1 MTKEQMITAIR
12 EVIEKYDI
20 KEQGFNTIAFNDK
33 ASERI
38 QIKKS
43 ELHCNNDEKVKTCMI
58 INCDISN
65 KLEPFRS
72 KMNNYEEIS
81 FNNAD
86 ISRAEFVSD
95 QFYKVRFESARISG
109 IFINC
114 HFDQASFN
122 KMTFSNVAFVN
133 CSFDDTVSENS
144 NYKNTYF
151 IGCHYHDLIKK
162 GENDTD
168 TMHEFPFCDIHPS
181 PCEDGTI
188 HHSLNVDEKKV
199 QEELDKQEDD
209 AGLPEDLT
217 EDGYKNFQ
225 DNDDKKNQNVTGFH
239 QQTLEDYPEV
249 SGVENLSDGKES
261 NLETEKEK
269 NSTENNEGEEKNME
283 QTVKT
288 EAQTMDV
295 EGQTFTQNE
304 FENGF
309 KFKGKRFDNCTFKD
323 IKISEYLPTGAPFS
337 ECTFDNVVFDVAVA
351 NMQFANCTFNN
362 VLFTKMVKNVLF
374 EGCDINFSSEQ
385 MREVFTACSYIASEE
400 KRDETAENIICGE
413 PRTKE
418 LTEEEKQ
425 ALIKEEVEKCVEEER
440 KTAYDEGVKAG
451 IESAQEESENVS
463 MEDLV
468 KSIRNLSECMSEGLL
483 DVVNKAGSLVEKE
496 ADKHKTIE
504 KEVVRELTEEE
515 KAEMAIRYIHDNIN
529 QVGELIT
536 SAQNYKSEEPQRAE
550 QTELEDTHGD
560 FESKQ
565 N

>member
-1 MTKEQMITAIR
+1 MTKEQMITAIK
-12 EVIEKYDI
+12 EVIKNYNI
-20 KEQGFNTIAFNDK
+20 TEQGFNTRAFNDK

-38 QIKKS
+38 EIKKA

-58 INCDISN
+58 INCDISD

-95 QFYKVRFESARISG
+95 QFYKVTFESARISG

-114 HFDQASFN
+114 HFDQALFN

-151 IGCHYHDLIKK
+151 IGCHYHDLIEK

-168 TMHEFPFCDIHPS
+168 IMHEFPFCDIQTS
-181 PCEDGTI
+181 PCEDGTV
-188 HHSLNVDEKKV
+188 HQSSNVDEKKI
-199 QEELDKQEDD
+199 QKELDRYEEE
-209 AGLPEDLT
+209 GLPEGLT
-217 EDGYKNFQ
+217 Q
-225 DNDDKKNQNVTGFH
+225 DNSKMFENSDDRKNQNVTGFH
-239 QQTLEDYPEV
+239 QQTIDDYDKSPVVEDV
-249 SGVENLSDGKES
+249 SGGKES
-261 NLETEKEK
+261 NPETEQ
-269 NSTENNEGEEKNME
+269 NNTENDEGEENNME

-288 EAQTMDV
+288 EVQTNDI
-295 EGQTFTQNE
+295 EGQTFAQNE

-309 KFKGKRFDNCTFKD
+309 KFKGKRFDKCTFKD

-337 ECTFDNVVFDVAVA
+337 ECTFENVVFDVAVA
-351 NMQFANCTFNN
+351 NMQFANCTFSN

-385 MREVFTACSYIASEE
+385 MKEVFTACSYIASEE
-400 KRDETAENIICGE
+400 KRDETVEDIICGE
-413 PRTKE
+413 PRVKE

-425 ALIKEEVEKCVEEER
+425 ALIKEAVEKRVEEER
-440 KTAYDEGVKAG
+440 KTAYDEGMKAG
-451 IESAQEESENVS
+451 IESVQQESDSVS
-463 MEDLV
+463 KEKLMGSF
-468 KSIRNLSECMSEGLL
+468 KNISECML
-483 DVVNKAGSLVEKE
+483 DVVNELSSLVEKE
-496 ADKHKTIE
+496 ADKHKIIE

-515 KAEMAIRYIHDNIN
+515 IKDMVLRYIHDHSD
-529 QVGELIT
+529 QAFELMT
-536 SAQNYKSEEPQRAE
+536 SAKNYKPQKSEKTEETESE
-550 QTELEDTHGD
+550 QGFGRREDR
-560 FESKQ
+560 
-565 N
+565 

>member
-12 EVIEKYDI
+12 EVIERYNI
-20 KEQGFNTIAFNDK
+20 SEQGFNTRAFNDK
-33 ASERI
+33 APERI
-38 QIKKS
+38 EIKKA
-43 ELHCNNDEKVKTCMI
+43 ELHCNNDEQVKTCMI
-58 INCDISN
+58 INRDISN

-72 KMNNYEEIS
+72 KMNNYEEIAID
-81 FNNAD
+81 NAD

-114 HFDQASFN
+114 HFDQALFN

-151 IGCHYHDLIKK
+151 IGCHYHDLIEK

-168 TMHEFPFCDIHPS
+168 TMHEFPFCDVQPS

-188 HHSLNVDEKKV
+188 HHSSDVDEKQM
-199 QEELDKQEDD
+199 QEELDKRED
-209 AGLPEDLT
+209 EV
-217 EDGYKNFQ
+217 
-225 DNDDKKNQNVTGFH
+225 NQNVTGFH
-239 QQTLEDYPEV
+239 QQSIDDYPEV
-249 SGVENLSDGKES
+249 TEVRDSS
-261 NLETEKEK
+261 NDEGNNPETEK
-269 NSTENNEGEEKNME
+269 NSTENDEGEEKNME

-288 EAQTMDV
+288 EAQTIDI

-304 FENGF
+304 LENGY
-309 KFKGKRFDNCTFKD
+309 KFKGKTFDKCKFKD

-337 ECTFDNVVFDVAVA
+337 ECTFENVVFDVAVA
-351 NMQFANCTFNN
+351 NMQFANCTFSN

-374 EGCDINFSSEQ
+374 EGCSINFSSEQ
-385 MREVFTACSYIASEE
+385 MKEVFTACSYIASEE
-400 KRDETAENIICGE
+400 KRDESVENIICGE
-413 PRTKE
+413 PRVKE

-425 ALIKEEVEKCVEEER
+425 VLIKEEVEKRVGEEK
-440 KTAYDEGVKAG
+440 KTAYDEGMKAG
-451 IESAQEESENVS
+451 IESVQEEPESISLEN
-463 MEDLV
+463 LV
-468 KSIRNLSECMSEGLL
+468 KTIRNIAECNKTFSECTHDLITE
-483 DVVNKAGSLVEKE
+483 AGILVEKE

-515 KAEMAIRYIHDNIN
+515 KKNMVIRYIHDNIN

-536 SAQNYKSEEPQRAE
+536 SAQNYKFKESEKTESE
-550 QTELEDTHGD
+550 QGFGDLE
-560 FESKQ
+560 

>member
-1 MTKEQMITAIR
+1 MTKEQMSTAIR
-12 EVIEKYDI
+12 EVIKNYNI
-20 KEQGFNTIAFNDK
+20 TEQGFNTRAFNDK

-38 QIKKS
+38 EIKKA

-58 INCDISN
+58 INCDISD

-95 QFYKVRFESARISG
+95 QFYKVTFESARISG

-114 HFDQASFN
+114 HFDHAVFN

-133 CSFDDTVSENS
+133 CSFDDTVSTNS
-144 NYKNTYF
+144 SYKNTYF
-151 IGCHYHDLIKK
+151 IGCHYHDLIEE

-168 TMHEFPFCDIHPS
+168 TMHEFPFCDVQPS

-188 HHSLNVDEKKV
+188 HHSSDVDEKQV
-199 QEELDKQEDD
+199 QEDEV
-209 AGLPEDLT
+209 LPEELT
-217 EDGYKNFQ
+217 Q
-225 DNDDKKNQNVTGFH
+225 DTGKMFENSDDKEIPKVIEFR
-239 QQTLEDYPEV
+239 QQTIDDYDEV
-249 SGVENLSDGKES
+249 PGVKEQSDAKES
-261 NLETEKEK
+261 NPETEQ
-269 NSTENNEGEEKNME
+269 NNTENDEGEENNME

-288 EAQTMDV
+288 EVQTIDI

-309 KFKGKRFDNCTFKD
+309 KFKGKRFDKCTFKD

-337 ECTFDNVVFDVAVA
+337 ECTFENVVFDVAVA
-351 NMQFANCTFNN
+351 NMQFANCTFSN

-374 EGCDINFSSEQ
+374 EGCSINFSSEQ
-385 MREVFTACSYIASEE
+385 MKEVFTACSYIASEE
-400 KRDETAENIICGE
+400 KRDESVENIICGE
-413 PRTKE
+413 PRVKE

-425 ALIKEEVEKCVEEER
+425 VLIKEEVEKRVGEEK
-440 KTAYDEGVKAG
+440 KTAYDEGMKAG
-451 IESAQEESENVS
+451 IESVQEEPESISLEN
-463 MEDLV
+463 LV
-468 KSIRNLSECMSEGLL
+468 KTIRNIAECNKTFSECTHDLITE
-483 DVVNKAGSLVEKE
+483 AGILVEKE

-515 KAEMAIRYIHDNIN
+515 KKNMVIRYIHGNIN

-536 SAQNYKSEEPQRAE
+536 SAQNYKFKESEKTESE
-550 QTELEDTHGD
+550 QGFGDLE
-560 FESKQ
+560 

>member
-1 MTKEQMITAIR
+1 MTKEQIITAIK
-12 EVIEKYDI
+12 EVITKYNI
-20 KEQGFNTIAFNDK
+20 SEQGFNTIAFNDK

-38 QIKKS
+38 EIKKA

-58 INCDISN
+58 INCDISD

-95 QFYKVRFESARISG
+95 QFYKVTFESARISG

-114 HFDQASFN
+114 HFDQALFN

-151 IGCHYHDLIKK
+151 IGCHYHDLIEK

-168 TMHEFPFCDIHPS
+168 TMHEFPFCDVQPS

-188 HHSLNVDEKKV
+188 HHSLDVDEKQV
-199 QEELDKQEDD
+199 QEELDKQEDEV
-209 AGLPEDLT
+209 LSEELT
-217 EDGYKNFQ
+217 Q
-225 DNDDKKNQNVTGFH
+225 DTKKMFENSDDEVNQNVTGFH
-239 QQTLEDYPEV
+239 QQSIDDYPEV
-249 SGVENLSDGKES
+249 TEVRDSS
-261 NLETEKEK
+261 NDEGNNPETEK
-269 NSTENNEGEEKNME
+269 NSTENDEGEEKNME

-288 EAQTMDV
+288 EAQTIDI

-304 FENGF
+304 LENGY
-309 KFKGKRFDNCTFKD
+309 KFKGKRFDKCKFKD

-337 ECTFDNVVFDVAVA
+337 ECTFENVVFDVAVA
-351 NMQFANCTFNN
+351 NMQFANCTFSN

-374 EGCDINFSSEQ
+374 EGCSINFSSEQ
-385 MREVFTACSYIASEE
+385 MKEVFTACSYIASEE
-400 KRDETAENIICGE
+400 KRDETVENIICGE
-413 PRTKE
+413 PRVKE

-425 ALIKEEVEKCVEEER
+425 VLIKEEVEKRVGEEK
-440 KTAYDEGVKAG
+440 KTAYDEGMKAG
-451 IESAQEESENVS
+451 IESVQEESESISLEN
-463 MEDLV
+463 LV
-468 KSIRNLSECMSEGLL
+468 KTIRNIAECNKTFSECTHDLITE
-483 DVVNKAGSLVEKE
+483 AGILIEKE

-504 KEVVRELTEEE
+504 KEEVREMTEEE
-515 KAEMAIRYIHDNIN
+515 KKDMVIRYIYENIN

-536 SAQNYKSEEPQRAE
+536 SAQNYKPE
-550 QTELEDTHGD
+550 
-560 FESKQ
+560 ESKKTESEQ
-565 N
+565 GFGRREDR

>member
-1 MTKEQMITAIR
+1 MTKEQMITVIR
-12 EVIEKYDI
+12 EVIERYNI
-20 KEQGFNTIAFNDK
+20 SEQGFNTRAFNDK
-33 ASERI
+33 APERI
-38 QIKKS
+38 EIKKA

-58 INCDISN
+58 INCDISD

-95 QFYKVRFESARISG
+95 QFYKVEFEGGRISG

-114 HFDQASFN
+114 HFDQALFN

-151 IGCHYHDLIKK
+151 IGCHYHDLIEK

-168 TMHEFPFCDIHPS
+168 TMHEFPFCDIQPS
-181 PCEDGTI
+181 PCEDGTV
-188 HHSLNVDEKKV
+188 HQSSNVDEKKI
-199 QEELDKQEDD
+199 QEDLDKHDENE
-209 AGLPEDLT
+209 GLPED
-217 EDGYKNFQ
+217 FIQ
-225 DNDDKKNQNVTGFH
+225 DSNKMFENGDNGKNQNATGFH
-239 QQTLEDYPEV
+239 QQSIDDYPEV
-249 SGVENLSDGKES
+249 TEVRDSSNDEGS
-261 NLETEKEK
+261 NLETEK
-269 NSTENNEGEEKNME
+269 NSIENDEGEENNME

-288 EAQTMDV
+288 EAQTIDI

-337 ECTFDNVVFDVAVA
+337 DCTFENVVFDVAVA
-351 NMQFANCTFNN
+351 NMQFSNCTFSN

-374 EGCDINFSSEQ
+374 EGCDIKFTDDQ
-385 MREVFTACSYIASEE
+385 LKDVFTACSYIASEE

-413 PRTKE
+413 PRVKE

-425 ALIKEEVEKCVEEER
+425 ALIKEEVEKRVEEER
-440 KTAYDEGVKAG
+440 KTAYDEGMNAG
-451 IESAQEESENVS
+451 IESAQKESENVS

-468 KSIRNLSECMSEGLL
+468 ESIRNLAKCMSEGML
-483 DVVNKAGSLVEKE
+483 DVVNKAGSVVEKE

-504 KEVVRELTEEE
+504 KEVVREMTEEE
-515 KAEMAIRYIHDNIN
+515 EKDMVIRYIHEHSA
-529 QVGELIT
+529 QALELMT
-536 SAQNYKSEEPQRAE
+536 SAQSYKPRESETSEATESFETTNGE
-550 QTELEDTHGD
+550 QL
-560 FESKQ
+560 
-565 N
+565 

>member
-1 MTKEQMITAIR
+1 MTKEQMITSIR
-12 EVIEKYDI
+12 EVIERYNI
-20 KEQGFNTIAFNDK
+20 SEQGFNTRAFNDK
-33 ASERI
+33 APERI
-38 QIKKS
+38 EIKKS

-58 INCDISN
+58 INCDISD

-81 FNNAD
+81 IENAD

-95 QFYKVRFESARISG
+95 QFYKVQFEGGRISG

-114 HFDQASFN
+114 HFDQAVFN

-133 CSFDDTVSENS
+133 CSFDDTVSANS
-144 NYKNTYF
+144 SYKNTYF
-151 IGCHYHDLIKK
+151 IGCHYHDLIAE

-168 TMHEFPFCDIHPS
+168 TMHEFPFCDVHPS

-188 HHSLNVDEKKV
+188 HHSSNIDEKQV
-199 QEELDKQEDD
+199 QEELDKQEDE
-209 AGLPEDLT
+209 GLPEELI
-217 EDGYKNFQ
+217 Q
-225 DNDDKKNQNVTGFH
+225 DANEMFENSDDEENQNVTGFH
-239 QQTLEDYPEV
+239 QQTIDDYPEEEE
-249 SGVENLSDGKES
+249 VETSPDEKES
-261 NLETEKEK
+261 NLETEK
-269 NSTENNEGEEKNME
+269 NNTEDDEGEENNME

-288 EAQTMDV
+288 ETQTIDI
-295 EGQTFTQNE
+295 EGQTFAQNE

-309 KFKGKRFDNCTFKD
+309 KFKGKRFDKCTFKD
-323 IKISEYLPTGAPFS
+323 IKISEYLPTGAPFNDCIFS
-337 ECTFDNVVFDVAVA
+337 NVVFDVAVA
-351 NMQFANCTFNN
+351 NMQFANCTFSN

-385 MREVFTACSYIASEE
+385 MKEVFTACSYIASEE
-400 KRDETAENIICGE
+400 KRDDTAENIICGE

-418 LTEEEKQ
+418 LSEDEKQ
-425 ALIKEEVEKCVEEER
+425 ALIKEEVEKRVEEER
-440 KTAYDEGVKAG
+440 KTAYDEGMKAG
-451 IESAQEESENVS
+451 IESVQKESESVS

-496 ADKHKTIE
+496 TDKHKTIE

-515 KAEMAIRYIHDNIN
+515 EKDMVIRYIHDNIN

-536 SAQNYKSEEPQRAE
+536 SAQNYKSKESEESE
-550 QTELEDTHGD
+550 SEHGFGD
-560 FESKQ
+560 MEK
-565 N
+565 

>member
-12 EVIEKYDI
+12 EVIERYNI
-20 KEQGFNTIAFNDK
+20 SEQGFNTRAFNDK
-33 ASERI
+33 APERI
-38 QIKKS
+38 EIKKA

-58 INCDISN
+58 INCDISD

-95 QFYKVRFESARISG
+95 QFYKVTFESARISG

-114 HFDQASFN
+114 HFDQALFN

-151 IGCHYHDLIKK
+151 IGCHYHDLIEK

-168 TMHEFPFCDIHPS
+168 TMHEFPFCDVQPS

-188 HHSLNVDEKKV
+188 HHSSDVDEKQV
-199 QEELDKQEDD
+199 QEELDKQEEE
-209 AGLPEDLT
+209 GLPKELT
-217 EDGYKNFQ
+217 Q
-225 DNDDKKNQNVTGFH
+225 DTNKMFGN
-239 QQTLEDYPEV
+239 
-249 SGVENLSDGKES
+249 SDGKEIPKVIEFRQQTIDDYDETPGVENPS
-261 NLETEKEK
+261 DGKANNPETEQ
-269 NSTENNEGEEKNME
+269 NNTENDEGEEDNME

-288 EAQTMDV
+288 ELQTIDI
-295 EGQTFTQNE
+295 EGQTFAQNE

-309 KFKGKRFDNCTFKD
+309 KFKGKRFDKCTFKD

-337 ECTFDNVVFDVAVA
+337 ECTFENVVFDVAVA
-351 NMQFANCTFNN
+351 NMQFANCTFSN

-374 EGCDINFSSEQ
+374 EGCDINFSSKQ
-385 MREVFTACSYIASEE
+385 MKEVFTACSYIASEE
-400 KRDETAENIICGE
+400 KRDETAENIICGD

-425 ALIKEEVEKCVEEER
+425 ALIRETVEKRVEEER

-451 IESAQEESENVS
+451 IESAQEESESVS
-463 MEDLV
+463 LENLV
-468 KSIRNLSECMSEGLL
+468 KTIRNIVECNKTFSECTHDLITEVGI
-483 DVVNKAGSLVEKE
+483 LVEKE

-504 KEVVRELTEEE
+504 KEVVREMTEEE
-515 KAEMAIRYIHDNIN
+515 KKNMVIRYIHDNIN

-536 SAQNYKSEEPQRAE
+536 SAQNYKSKDSEESE
-550 QTELEDTHGD
+550 GTELEQG
-560 FESKQ
+560 FKSNINE
-565 N
+565 

>member
-1 MTKEQMITAIR
+1 MTKEQMITSIR
-12 EVIEKYDI
+12 KVIEKYNI
-20 KEQGFNTIAFNDK
+20 REQGFNTIAFNDK

-38 QIKKS
+38 EIKKS

-58 INCDISN
+58 INCDISD

-95 QFYKVRFESARISG
+95 QFYKVQFESARISG

-114 HFDQASFN
+114 HFDQALFN

-151 IGCHYHDLIKK
+151 IGCHYHDLIEK

-168 TMHEFPFCDIHPS
+168 TMHEFPFCDVQPS

-188 HHSLNVDEKKV
+188 HHSSDVDEKKV

-209 AGLPEDLT
+209 EGLPKELT
-217 EDGYKNFQ
+217 QGPDKMFENS
-225 DNDDKKNQNVTGFH
+225 DDKEIPKAIGFH
-239 QQTLEDYPEV
+239 QQTIDDYPEEEKV
-249 SGVENLSDGKES
+249 KDSFNDEGS
-261 NLETEKEK
+261 NPEAEH
-269 NSTENNEGEEKNME
+269 NNTENDEGEENNME

-288 EAQTMDV
+288 EAQIIDI

-309 KFKGKRFDNCTFKD
+309 KFKGKRFDECIFKD
-323 IKISEYLPTGAPFS
+323 IKVSEYLPTGAPFS
-337 ECTFDNVVFDVAVA
+337 ECTFENVVFDVAVA
-351 NMQFANCTFNN
+351 NMQFANCKFSN

-374 EGCDINFSSEQ
+374 EGCDIKFSDEQ
-385 MREVFTACSYIASEE
+385 LKDVFTACSYIASEE
-400 KRDETAENIICGE
+400 KRDETAENLICGE
-413 PRTKE
+413 PRTKD

-425 ALIKEEVEKCVEEER
+425 ALIKEEVEKRVEEER

-451 IESAQEESENVS
+451 IESAQEESESVS

-468 KSIRNLSECMSEGLL
+468 ESIRNLSKCVSEGLL

-515 KAEMAIRYIHDNIN
+515 KKDMVIRYIHDHSA
-529 QVGELIT
+529 QALELFA
-536 SAQNYKSEEPQRAE
+536 SAQNYKPEESEKSGGTEVE
-550 QTELEDTHGD
+550 QGFKSDINE
-560 FESKQ
+560 
-565 N
+565 

>member
-12 EVIEKYDI
+12 EVIERYNI
-20 KEQGFNTIAFNDK
+20 SEQGFNTRAFNDK
-33 ASERI
+33 APERI
-38 QIKKS
+38 EIKKA
-43 ELHCNNDEKVKTCMI
+43 ELHCNNDEQVKTCMI
-58 INCDISN
+58 INRDISN

-72 KMNNYEEIS
+72 KMNNYEEIAID
-81 FNNAD
+81 NAD

-114 HFDQASFN
+114 HFDQALFN

-151 IGCHYHDLIKK
+151 IGCHYHDLIEK

-168 TMHEFPFCDIHPS
+168 TMHEFPFCDVQSS

-188 HHSLNVDEKKV
+188 HHSSDVDEKQM
-199 QEELDKQEDD
+199 QEELDKQED
-209 AGLPEDLT
+209 EV
-217 EDGYKNFQ
+217 
-225 DNDDKKNQNVTGFH
+225 NQNVTGFH
-239 QQTLEDYPEV
+239 QQSIDDYPEV
-249 SGVENLSDGKES
+249 TEVRDSS
-261 NLETEKEK
+261 NDEGNNPETEK
-269 NSTENNEGEEKNME
+269 NSTENDEGEEKNME

-288 EAQTMDV
+288 EAQTIDI

-304 FENGF
+304 LENGY
-309 KFKGKRFDNCTFKD
+309 KFKGKTFDKCKFKD

-337 ECTFDNVVFDVAVA
+337 ECTFENVVFDVAVA
-351 NMQFANCTFNN
+351 NMQFANCTFSN

-374 EGCDINFSSEQ
+374 EGCSINFSSEQ
-385 MREVFTACSYIASEE
+385 MKEVFTACSYIASEE
-400 KRDETAENIICGE
+400 NRDESVENIICGE
-413 PRTKE
+413 PRVKE

-425 ALIKEEVEKCVEEER
+425 VLIKEEVEKRVGEEK
-440 KTAYDEGVKAG
+440 KTAYDEGMKAG
-451 IESAQEESENVS
+451 IESVQEEPESISLEN
-463 MEDLV
+463 LV
-468 KSIRNLSECMSEGLL
+468 KTIRNIAECNKTFSECTHDLITE
-483 DVVNKAGSLVEKE
+483 AGILVEKE

-515 KAEMAIRYIHDNIN
+515 KKNMVIRYIHDNIN

-536 SAQNYKSEEPQRAE
+536 SAQNYKFKESEKTESE
-550 QTELEDTHGD
+550 QGFGDLE
-560 FESKQ
+560 

>member
-12 EVIEKYDI
+12 EVIERYNI
-20 KEQGFNTIAFNDK
+20 SEQGFNTRAFNDK
-33 ASERI
+33 APERI
-38 QIKKS
+38 EIKKA
-43 ELHCNNDEKVKTCMI
+43 ELHCNNDEQVKTCMI
-58 INCDISN
+58 INRDISN

-72 KMNNYEEIS
+72 KMNNYEEIAID
-81 FNNAD
+81 NAD

-114 HFDQASFN
+114 HFDQALFN

-151 IGCHYHDLIKK
+151 IGCHYHDLIEK

-168 TMHEFPFCDIHPS
+168 TMHEFPFCDVQPS

-188 HHSLNVDEKKV
+188 HHSSDVDEKQM
-199 QEELDKQEDD
+199 QEELDKQED
-209 AGLPEDLT
+209 EV
-217 EDGYKNFQ
+217 
-225 DNDDKKNQNVTGFH
+225 NQNVTGFH
-239 QQTLEDYPEV
+239 QQSIDDYPEV
-249 SGVENLSDGKES
+249 TEVRDSS
-261 NLETEKEK
+261 NDEGNNPETEK
-269 NSTENNEGEEKNME
+269 NSTGNDEGEEKNME

-288 EAQTMDV
+288 EAQTIDI

-304 FENGF
+304 LENGY
-309 KFKGKRFDNCTFKD
+309 KFKGKTFDKCKFKD

-337 ECTFDNVVFDVAVA
+337 ECTFENVVFDVAVA
-351 NMQFANCTFNN
+351 NMQFANCTFSN

-374 EGCDINFSSEQ
+374 EGCSINFSSEQ
-385 MREVFTACSYIASEE
+385 MKEVFTACSYIASEE
-400 KRDETAENIICGE
+400 KRDESVENIICGE
-413 PRTKE
+413 PRVKE

-425 ALIKEEVEKCVEEER
+425 VLIKEEVEKRVGEEK
-440 KTAYDEGVKAG
+440 KTAYDEGMKAG
-451 IESAQEESENVS
+451 IESVQEEPESISLEN
-463 MEDLV
+463 LV
-468 KSIRNLSECMSEGLL
+468 KTIRNIAECNKTFSECTHDLITE
-483 DVVNKAGSLVEKE
+483 AGILVEKE

-515 KAEMAIRYIHDNIN
+515 KKNMVIRYIHDNIN

-536 SAQNYKSEEPQRAE
+536 SAQNYKFKESEKTESE
-550 QTELEDTHGD
+550 QGFGDLE
-560 FESKQ
+560 

>member
-12 EVIEKYDI
+12 EVIKNYNI
-20 KEQGFNTIAFNDK
+20 TEQGFNTIAFNDK

-38 QIKKS
+38 EIKKS

-95 QFYKVRFESARISG
+95 QFYKVTFESARISG

-114 HFDQASFN
+114 HFDQALFN

-133 CSFDDTVSENS
+133 CSFDDTVSDNS

-151 IGCHYHDLIKK
+151 IGCHYHDLIEK

-168 TMHEFPFCDIHPS
+168 TMHEFPFCDVQPS
-181 PCEDGTI
+181 PCEDGTV
-188 HHSLNVDEKKV
+188 HHSSNVDEKKI
-199 QEELDKQEDD
+199 QEDLDKHKENE
-209 AGLPEDLT
+209 GLPEDLIQDANKMF
-217 EDGYKNFQ
+217 ENGDDG
-225 DNDDKKNQNVTGFH
+225 KNQNVTGFH
-239 QQTLEDYPEV
+239 QQSIDDYPEV
-249 SGVENLSDGKES
+249 TEVRDSS
-261 NLETEKEK
+261 NDEGNNPETEK
-269 NSTENNEGEEKNME
+269 NSTENDEGEEKNME

-288 EAQTMDV
+288 EAQTIDI

-304 FENGF
+304 LENGY
-309 KFKGKRFDNCTFKD
+309 KFKGKRFDKCKFKD

-337 ECTFDNVVFDVAVA
+337 ECTFENVVFDVAVA
-351 NMQFANCTFNN
+351 NMQFANCTFSN

-374 EGCDINFSSEQ
+374 EGCSINFSSEQ
-385 MREVFTACSYIASEE
+385 MKEVFTACSYITSEE
-400 KRDETAENIICGE
+400 KRNETAENIICGE

-418 LTEEEKQ
+418 LTEDEKQ
-425 ALIKEEVEKCVEEER
+425 ALVKEEVEKRVGAER
-440 KTAYDEGVKAG
+440 KTAYDEGMKAG
-451 IESAQEESENVS
+451 KESAQQESDSISKEK
-463 MEDLV
+463 LV
-468 KSIRNLSECMSEGLL
+468 GSLKNISECML
-483 DVVNKAGSLVEKE
+483 DVVNEVSSLVEKE
-496 ADKHKTIE
+496 ADKHKIIE

-515 KAEMAIRYIHDNIN
+515 IKDMVLRYIHDNIN

-536 SAQNYKSEEPQRAE
+536 SAQNYKFKESEKTESE
-550 QTELEDTHGD
+550 QGFGDLE
-560 FESKQ
+560 

>member
-12 EVIEKYDI
+12 EVIERYNI
-20 KEQGFNTIAFNDK
+20 SEQGFNTRAFNDK
-33 ASERI
+33 APERI
-38 QIKKS
+38 EIKKA

-58 INCDISN
+58 INCDISD

-72 KMNNYEEIS
+72 KMNNYEEIAI
-81 FNNAD
+81 NNAD

-95 QFYKVRFESARISG
+95 QFYKVEFEGGRISG

-114 HFDQASFN
+114 HFDHAVFN

-133 CSFDDTVSENS
+133 CSFDDTVSTNS

-151 IGCHYHDLIKK
+151 IGCHYHDLIEE

-168 TMHEFPFCDIHPS
+168 TMHEFPFCDVQPS

-188 HHSLNVDEKKV
+188 HHSSDVDEKQV
-199 QEELDKQEDD
+199 QEELDKQEDEV
-209 AGLPEDLT
+209 LPEELT
-217 EDGYKNFQ
+217 Q
-225 DNDDKKNQNVTGFH
+225 DTGKMFENSDDKEIPKVIEFQ
-239 QQTLEDYPEV
+239 QQTIDDYPEV
-249 SGVENLSDGKES
+249 TEVRASSNDEGS
-261 NLETEKEK
+261 NLETEK
-269 NSTENNEGEEKNME
+269 NSTENDEGEKDNME
-283 QTVKT
+283 QAVKT
-288 EAQTMDV
+288 EVQTIDI
-295 EGQTFTQNE
+295 EGQTFAQNE

-309 KFKGKRFDNCTFKD
+309 KFKGKRFDKCKFKD

-337 ECTFDNVVFDVAVA
+337 ECTFENVVFDVAVA
-351 NMQFANCTFNN
+351 NMQFANCTFSN

-385 MREVFTACSYIASEE
+385 MKEVFTACSYIASEE
-400 KRDETAENIICGE
+400 KRDETVENIICGE
-413 PRTKE
+413 PRVKE

-425 ALIKEEVEKCVEEER
+425 ALIKEEVEKRVGEER

-451 IESAQEESENVS
+451 IESVQEESENVP

-468 KSIRNLSECMSEGLL
+468 ESIRNLAECISEGML
-483 DVVNKAGSLVEKE
+483 DVVNRAGSVVEKE

-504 KEVVRELTEEE
+504 KEVVREMTEEE
-515 KAEMAIRYIHDNIN
+515 KKDMVIRYIHDHSA
-529 QVGELIT
+529 QALELMT
-536 SAQNYKSEEPQRAE
+536 SAQNYKPEESEK
-550 QTELEDTHGD
+550 TESEHGFGDLE
-560 FESKQ
+560 

>member
-1 MTKEQMITAIR
+1 MTKEQMITAIK
-12 EVIEKYDI
+12 EVIKNYNI
-20 KEQGFNTIAFNDK
+20 TEQGFNTRAFNDK

-38 QIKKS
+38 EIKKA

-58 INCDISN
+58 INCDISD

-95 QFYKVRFESARISG
+95 QFYKVTFESARISG

-114 HFDQASFN
+114 HFDQALFN

-151 IGCHYHDLIKK
+151 IGCHYHDLIEK

-168 TMHEFPFCDIHPS
+168 TMHEFPFCDIQPS
-181 PCEDGTI
+181 PCEDGTV
-188 HHSLNVDEKKV
+188 HQSSNVDEKKI
-199 QEELDKQEDD
+199 QKELGKYEEE
-209 AGLPEDLT
+209 GLPEGLT
-217 EDGYKNFQ
+217 Q
-225 DNDDKKNQNVTGFH
+225 DNSKMFENSDDRKNQNVTGFH
-239 QQTLEDYPEV
+239 QQTIDDYDKSPVVEDV
-249 SGVENLSDGKES
+249 SGGKES
-261 NLETEKEK
+261 NPETEQ
-269 NSTENNEGEEKNME
+269 NNTENDEGEENNME

-288 EAQTMDV
+288 EVQTNDI
-295 EGQTFTQNE
+295 EGQTFAQNE

-309 KFKGKRFDNCTFKD
+309 KFKGKRFDKCTFKD

-337 ECTFDNVVFDVAVA
+337 ECTFENVVFDVAVA
-351 NMQFANCTFNN
+351 NMQFANCTFSN

-385 MREVFTACSYIASEE
+385 MKEVFTACSYIASEE
-400 KRDETAENIICGE
+400 KRDETAEDIICGE
-413 PRTKE
+413 PRVKE

-425 ALIKEEVEKCVEEER
+425 ALIKEAVEKRVEEER
-440 KTAYDEGVKAG
+440 KTAYDEGMKAG
-451 IESAQEESENVS
+451 IESVQQESDSVS
-463 MEDLV
+463 KEKLMGSF
-468 KSIRNLSECMSEGLL
+468 KNISECML
-483 DVVNKAGSLVEKE
+483 DVVNELSSLVEKE
-496 ADKHKTIE
+496 ADKHKIIE

-515 KAEMAIRYIHDNIN
+515 IKDMVLRYIHDHSD
-529 QVGELIT
+529 QAFELMT
-536 SAQNYKSEEPQRAE
+536 SAKNYKPQKSEKTEETESE
-550 QTELEDTHGD
+550 QGFGRREDR
-560 FESKQ
+560 
-565 N
+565 

>member
-1 MTKEQMITAIR
+1 MTKEQMITAIK
-12 EVIEKYDI
+12 EVIKKYNI
-20 KEQGFNTIAFNDK
+20 SEQGFNTIAFNDK

-58 INCDISN
+58 INCDISD

-95 QFYKVRFESARISG
+95 QFYNVSFESARISG

-114 HFDQASFN
+114 HFDQVLFN

-151 IGCHYHDLIKK
+151 IGCHYHDLIEK

-168 TMHEFPFCDIHPS
+168 TMHEFPFCDIQPS

-188 HHSLNVDEKKV
+188 HYSSNVDEKKV

-225 DNDDKKNQNVTGFH
+225 DNDDKKNQKATGFH
-239 QQTLEDYPEV
+239 QQSIDDYTEV
-249 SGVENLSDGKES
+249 TEVRDSS
-261 NLETEKEK
+261 NDEGSNPETEH
-269 NSTENNEGEEKNME
+269 NNTDDNEGEENNME
-283 QTVKT
+283 QTVNT
-288 EAQTMDV
+288 EVQTMDI
-295 EGQTFTQNE
+295 EGQTFSQNE

-309 KFKGKRFDNCTFKD
+309 KFKGKRFDECTFKD

-337 ECTFDNVVFDVAVA
+337 DCTFENVVFDVAVA
-351 NMQFANCTFNN
+351 NMQFANCKFSN

-374 EGCDINFSSEQ
+374 EGCDIKFSDDQ
-385 MREVFTACSYIASEE
+385 LKDVFTACSYIASEE

-425 ALIKEEVEKCVEEER
+425 ALIKEEVEKRVEDER

-451 IESAQEESENVS
+451 IESAQEESGSVS

-468 KSIRNLSECMSEGLL
+468 ESIRKISECTHDLIT
-483 DVVNKAGSLVEKE
+483 KAGSLVEKE

-515 KAEMAIRYIHDNIN
+515 KKDMVIRYIHDHSA
-529 QVGELIT
+529 QALELFA
-536 SAQNYKSEEPQRAE
+536 SAQNYKPEESEKSGGTEVE
-550 QTELEDTHGD
+550 QGFKSDINE
-560 FESKQ
+560 
-565 N
+565 

>member
-1 MTKEQMITAIR
+1 MTKEQMITAIK
-12 EVIEKYDI
+12 EVIKNYNI
-20 KEQGFNTIAFNDK
+20 TEQGFNTRAFNDK

-38 QIKKS
+38 EIKKA

-58 INCDISN
+58 INCDISD

-95 QFYKVRFESARISG
+95 QFYKVTFESARISG

-114 HFDQASFN
+114 HFDQALFN

-151 IGCHYHDLIKK
+151 IGCHYHDLIEK

-181 PCEDGTI
+181 PCEDGTV
-188 HHSLNVDEKKV
+188 HQSSNVDEKKI
-199 QEELDKQEDD
+199 QKELGKYEEE
-209 AGLPEDLT
+209 GLPEGLT
-217 EDGYKNFQ
+217 Q
-225 DNDDKKNQNVTGFH
+225 DNSKMFENSDDRKNQNVTGFH
-239 QQTLEDYPEV
+239 QQTIDDYDKSPVVEDV
-249 SGVENLSDGKES
+249 SGGKES
-261 NLETEKEK
+261 NPETEQ
-269 NSTENNEGEEKNME
+269 NNTENDEGEENNME

-288 EAQTMDV
+288 EVQTNDI
-295 EGQTFTQNE
+295 EGQTFAQNE

-309 KFKGKRFDNCTFKD
+309 KFKGKRFDKCTFKD

-337 ECTFDNVVFDVAVA
+337 ECTFENVVFDVAVA
-351 NMQFANCTFNN
+351 NMQFANCTFIN

-374 EGCDINFSSEQ
+374 EGCNINFSSEQ
-385 MREVFTACSYIASEE
+385 MKEVFTACSYIASEE
-400 KRDETAENIICGE
+400 KRNETAENIICGE

-418 LTEEEKQ
+418 LTEDEKQ
-425 ALIKEEVEKCVEEER
+425 ALIKEEVEKRVGEER
-440 KTAYDEGVKAG
+440 KTAYDEGMKAG
-451 IESAQEESENVS
+451 KESVQQESDSVS
-463 MEDLV
+463 KEKLV
-468 KSIRNLSECMSEGLL
+468 GSLKNISECML
-483 DVVNKAGSLVEKE
+483 DVVNEFSSLVEKE

-515 KAEMAIRYIHDNIN
+515 IKDMVLRYIHDHSD
-529 QVGELIT
+529 QAFELMT
-536 SAQNYKSEEPQRAE
+536 SAKNYKPKESEKSEG
-550 QTELEDTHGD
+550 TELEQG
-560 FESKQ
+560 FKSNVNE
-565 N
+565 

>member
-12 EVIEKYDI
+12 EVIERYNI
-20 KEQGFNTIAFNDK
+20 SEQGFNTIAFNDK

-38 QIKKS
+38 EIKKS

-114 HFDQASFN
+114 HFDQALFN

-133 CSFDDTVSENS
+133 CSFDDTVSTNS
-144 NYKNTYF
+144 SYKNTYF
-151 IGCHYHDLIKK
+151 IGCHYHDLIEE

-168 TMHEFPFCDIHPS
+168 TMHEFPFCDVQPS

-188 HHSLNVDEKKV
+188 HHSSDVDEKQV
-199 QEELDKQEDD
+199 QEELDKQEDEV
-209 AGLPEDLT
+209 LPEELT
-217 EDGYKNFQ
+217 Q
-225 DNDDKKNQNVTGFH
+225 DTGKMFENSDDKEIPKVIEFR
-239 QQTLEDYPEV
+239 QQTIDDYDEV
-249 SGVENLSDGKES
+249 PGVKEQSDGKES
-261 NLETEKEK
+261 NPETEQ
-269 NSTENNEGEEKNME
+269 NNTENDEGEENNME

-288 EAQTMDV
+288 EVQTIDI

-309 KFKGKRFDNCTFKD
+309 KFKGKRFDKCTFKD

-337 ECTFDNVVFDVAVA
+337 ECTFENVVFDVAVA
-351 NMQFANCTFNN
+351 NMQFANCTFSN

-374 EGCDINFSSEQ
+374 EGCSINFSSEQ
-385 MREVFTACSYIASEE
+385 MKEVFTACSYIASEE
-400 KRDETAENIICGE
+400 KRDETVENIICGE
-413 PRTKE
+413 PRVKE

-425 ALIKEEVEKCVEEER
+425 ALIKEEVEKHVEEER
-440 KTAYDEGVKAG
+440 KTAYDEGMKAG
-451 IESAQEESENVS
+451 IESVQQESDSVS
-463 MEDLV
+463 KEKLMGSF
-468 KSIRNLSECMSEGLL
+468 KNISECML
-483 DVVNKAGSLVEKE
+483 DVVNELSSLVEKE
-496 ADKHKTIE
+496 ADKHKIIE
-504 KEVVRELTEEE
+504 KEVVREMTEEE
-515 KAEMAIRYIHDNIN
+515 KKDMVIRYIHDHSA
-529 QVGELIT
+529 QALELMT
-536 SAQNYKSEEPQRAE
+536 SAQNYKPE
-550 QTELEDTHGD
+550 
-560 FESKQ
+560 ESKTPEEVESFETTNGEQ
-565 N
+565 S